1 MELEGIMLREINQ
14 RKTNTACFHLYSES
28 KDVELIEGES
38 RMVAVRVGWR
48 AEGMGRYWLM
58 VQIPSHKMNM
68 L

>member
-1 MELEGIMLREINQ
+1 MELEGIILREINQ

>member
-1 MELEGIMLREINQ
+1 MDPEGIMLREINQ

-28 KDVELIEGES
+28 KDAELIEGES
-38 RMVAVRVGWR
+38 RMVAARVGWR